1 MGAMRAARA
10 EDLPAVDSVFRDAIR
25 DMNRNGIPQWD
36 EIYPTPETLHADY
49 EKGDLYVSEDGN
61 GKVVAAVVINA
72 DCNPDCRGDYAAASW
87 QGGEPYLIVHR
98 LCVSPS
104 AQGKGTGRALMA
116 DVEAWARERGYVDIR
131 LDAFSLNPHAL
142 RMYDRLGYR
151 KRGEANW
158 RKGLFYLL
166 EKQLT

>member
-1 MGAMRAARA
+1 MGAMRTARA

-98 LCVSPS
+98 LWVSPS

-116 DVEAWARERGYVDIR
+116 DGEAWARERGYVDIR

>member
-10 EDLPAVDSVFRDAIR
+10 EDLPGVEKVFRDAILE
-25 DMNRNGIPQWD
+25 MNHNNIPQWD
-36 EIYPTPETLHADY
+36 DVYPTPAILRADY
-49 EKGDLYVSEDGN
+49 EKGDLYVSEDESGT
-61 GKVVAAVVINA
+61 VIAAVVINA
-72 DCNPDCRGDYAAASW
+72 DCNPDCREDYAAASW

-98 LCVSPS
+98 LCVSPVS
-104 AQGKGTGRALMA
+104 QGQGTGRALMN